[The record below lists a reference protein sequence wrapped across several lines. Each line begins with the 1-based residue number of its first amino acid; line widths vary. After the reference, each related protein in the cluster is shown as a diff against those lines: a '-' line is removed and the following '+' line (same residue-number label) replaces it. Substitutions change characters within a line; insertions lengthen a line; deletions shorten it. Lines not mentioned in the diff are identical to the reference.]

1 MYDSVSMYVCMH
13 TFMDGCLSMYVC
25 LYVYGH
31 TSAYLS
37 ADLSIFLCFRL
48 IYTVAIADVYMC
60 TPVSTIFISA
70 YVRVIIKDIALQ
82 IVGLGRG
89 FSTSLGFR
97 PARRSR

>member
-70 YVRVIIKDIALQ
+70 YVRVIKRHSPSNS
-82 IVGLGRG
+82 GFGGG

>member
-1 MYDSVSMYVCMH
+1 MCTYIHVENYIYIYMCVCMYDSVSMYVCMH

-70 YVRVIIKDIALQ
+70 YVRVIKRQ
-82 IVGLGRG
+82 
-89 FSTSLGFR
+89 
-97 PARRSR
+97 